1 MVSSNKTNR
10 LSRTTA
16 MIDTRTDGSLSSTA
30 ENGVVCT
37 KKSTAGRDGDGPIGT
52 GVVLERK
59 VLPFA
64 SECLVDLV
72 AEASRSVRLAVTCTS
87 GLTVSCTSGLTVS
100 CSGGL
105 TVACTGGLAVTGT
118 GGLAVASTSVLTVP
132 LVVSSASSGADAGVG
147 VTWVVVL
154 GSSYAA
160 GRSVVR
166 SPGDLACL
174 GKVACLPGGADAEDG

>member
-118 GGLAVASTSVLTVP
+118 SVLTVP

>member
-87 GLTVSCTSGLTVS
+87 GLTV
-100 CSGGL
+100 
-105 TVACTGGLAVTGT
+105 ACTGGLAVTGT

-166 SPGDLACL
+166 SPGNLACL